1 MNTRQCYEHI
11 LGIVCSVFDAYS
23 AVLFLP
29 GDDAEVYPIA
39 ASFSLGDMVAEGT
52 SIAPGKGLVGWIL
65 RNRQPLLVNNFD
77 QRQSHLGY
85 YRSNE
90 EATIKAFMGC
100 PVRGGGALCID
111 SKRQYSFSDKDQKV
125 LHLFTELLAGIH
137 LEGSRE
143 CRQESVA
150 QYFASLSLVH
160 ELRGRYTK
168 WPLFLHHFLKIVAGT
183 TGFEYCVFASR
194 DGTGENYAIEGESR
208 QMLLGDGDVP
218 TFPMGNGI
226 VGWVFRN
233 DAPVF
238 SEGTDGSP
246 VAALFGKGVHM
257 PVFSSVMCLPV
268 IIHKV
273 TRSVLCLAQTE
284 PRRMP
289 DEMRDFVRMCVDH
302 LALFLENLYLR
313 NRLRQTLPQAQ
324 VERRIPVFA
333 APAEPV
339 DTGEDA

>member
-1 MNTRQCYEHI
+1 MNTRQCYENI

-23 AVLFLP
+23 AVLFMP
-29 GDDAEVYPIA
+29 GSDQETFELT
-39 ASFSLGDMVAEGT
+39 ASFSLGEMISHNAAA
-52 SIAPGKGLVGWIL
+52 APGKGLVGWIL

-111 SKRQYSFSDKDQKV
+111 SKRQYSFSDKDQKI
-125 LHLFTELLAGIH
+125 LHLFTELLADIYS
-137 LEGSRE
+137 EDSRE
-143 CRQESVA
+143 SVQA
-150 QYFASLSLVH
+150 SVSRYYASLSLVH
-160 ELRGRYTK
+160 ELRARYTR
-168 WPLFLHHFLKIVAGT
+168 WPLYLHHFLKIVSEA
-183 TGFEYCVFASR
+183 TGFEYCLFATR
-194 DGTGENYAIEGESR
+194 DASGDAYTVEGESR
-208 QMLLGDGDVP
+208 QLLLHDGGSP

-246 VAALFGKGVHM
+246 AAALFGKGVHM
-257 PVFSSVMCLPV
+257 PVFQSVMCLPV
-268 IIHKV
+268 IVHKV
-273 TRSVLCLAQTE
+273 TRGVLCFAQSE
-284 PRRMP
+284 PRRMS
-289 DEMRDFVRMCVDH
+289 DELRDFSRMSVDIV
-302 LALFLENLYLR
+302 ALFLENLYLR

-324 VERRIPVFA
+324 VQRRM
-333 APAEPV
+333 PAYVSAVETPEA
-339 DTGEDA
+339 GEDN